1 MKRMFYNSPFSGNLD
16 NWDVKNVS
24 NLLKIFQKTP
34 LESNPPL
41 WYTKKVKEWNGV
53 IKERND
59 VLKESFDFDSVNKQR
74 KSINVYDA
82 ILTKIV

>member
-1 MKRMFYNSPFSGNLD
+1 MKRMFYKSPFSGNLD
-16 NWDVKNVS
+16 NWDVSNVS
-24 NLLKIFQKTP
+24 NLVKIFQKTP

-53 IKERND
+53 
-59 VLKESFDFDSVNKQR
+59 LKESFDFDSVNKQK

-82 ILTKIV
+82 ILTKIA